1 MDGIEESRQY
11 LIRRAKEDL
20 EACCAEAGTTED
32 EEVSCERSARGV
44 IECMEMYLALVGDA
58 TRDELTRLAFVTVTR
73 VAKRWV
79 RGQWTQ
85 DLRDLILQKWEYDI
99 LKDQTKTN
107 TQAGANAQTPESRE
121 GIASAS
127 TRLSPIE
134 KGLTSEGSAK
144 TNRPVRLSNNTSPQ
158 GPSGS
163 GNDDI
168 GVTNIPNSSTVSK
181 RAAAAQPD
189 NDIPAQKKARK
200 SGTTGKSGSRRGRPP
215 KQKSKSI
222 AEDTEP
228 TNGITTQEQDHDDN
242 EEPVQL
248 DHLTGEIRDG
258 EDADAAVDGSNSMG
272 THSGAS
278 NAPLPPLTVEAL
290 VQGMLKAGYA
300 VPFSPTTAPTSATT
314 SNEEAKTPLDGE
326 ITLRSVRKM
335 LAQQEHDIAVM
346 RWQANNLRALE
357 VALLRPL

>member
-1 MDGIEESRQY
+1 M
-11 LIRRAKEDL
+11 
-20 EACCAEAGTTED
+20 
-32 EEVSCERSARGV
+32 
-44 IECMEMYLALVGDA
+44 LV
-58 TRDELTRLAFVTVTR
+58 
-73 VAKRWV
+73 
-79 RGQWTQ
+79 TQ
-85 DLRDLILQKWEYDI
+85 
-99 LKDQTKTN
+99 LKF
-107 TQAGANAQTPESRE
+107 A
-121 GIASAS
+121 
-127 TRLSPIE
+127 IE

-168 GVTNIPNSSTVSK
+168 GVMNIPNSSTVSK

-189 NDIPAQKKARK
+189 NDIPAQKKGTPSVTRRNAYSSAVARK